1 MVSAESPRVC
11 RFFFD
16 STLVLYTKKKK
27 RKEKKARGERAN
39 WKTAKKRVQKHEN
52 SWLNKKLQS
61 EMKKQK
67 SPGPG
72 SVKQKAADKGV
83 CL

>member
-1 MVSAESPRVC
+1 MQ
-11 RFFFD
+11 
-16 STLVLYTKKKK
+16 KK
-27 RKEKKARGERAN
+27 RGGKVRGERAI

-67 SPGPG
+67 SPGSG